1 MRKIEGVAKY
11 IFIAIILIILSTVD
25 LDAIEDKLIFLKV
38 FKLNINW
45 LNHIVESYAQLFIGT
60 IILIAI
66 VGAAVKLSVSISG
79 VSFAGFEITLKDTD
93 ANVKNKV
100 RNYLNTKRSLFYIK
114 PEYDNICEVFTSY
127 YAIYDFLR
135 GQLLEFENRKK
146 TDSRLYCEIQNMLK
160 ELNKFLTMYQSDYRR
175 WFAWYEKQK
184 EECYIPL
191 AEFQKAYPSYDI
203 LIRHF
208 KELNLSMQEHAKVF
222 DINMLDW
229 ENDNADNTNRED
241 NVNT

>member
-1 MRKIEGVAKY
+1 M
-11 IFIAIILIILSTVD
+11 
-25 LDAIEDKLIFLKV
+25 
-38 FKLNINW
+38 
-45 LNHIVESYAQLFIGT
+45 
-60 IILIAI
+60 
-66 VGAAVKLSVSISG
+66 
-79 VSFAGFEITLKDTD
+79 
-93 ANVKNKV
+93 
-100 RNYLNTKRSLFYIK
+100 
-114 PEYDNICEVFTSY
+114 
-127 YAIYDFLR
+127 
-135 GQLLEFENRKK
+135 
-146 TDSRLYCEIQNMLK
+146 K

>member
-114 PEYDNICEVFTSY
+114 PEYDNIWEVFTSY

-160 ELNKFLTMYQSDYRR
+160 CK
-175 WFAWYEKQK
+175 W
-184 EECYIPL
+184 
-191 AEFQKAYPSYDI
+191 
-203 LIRHF
+203 
-208 KELNLSMQEHAKVF
+208 
-222 DINMLDW
+222 
-229 ENDNADNTNRED
+229 
-241 NVNT
+241 

>member
-11 IFIAIILIILSTVD
+11 IFIAIILIILFTVD

-160 ELNKFLTMYQSDYRR
+160 ELN
-175 WFAWYEKQK
+175 
-184 EECYIPL
+184 
-191 AEFQKAYPSYDI
+191 
-203 LIRHF
+203 
-208 KELNLSMQEHAKVF
+208 LSMQEHAKVF